1 MDIEGEAIGL
11 GFGKTVGDM
20 EDDEVGLTVVDT
32 IGLSL
37 GRDVGVLEGG
47 SDIVKLGN
55 AEFVGEGKPE
65 GLDVGKGV
73 GIELGFFVGILLGT
87 TLGEEDGPF
96 VSALYTTT
104 VKAVPN
110 IGIPLSDND
119 VIIVSL
125 SVFKSDT
132 ISRLPTWSFRPAI
145 DKSVGSM

>member
-1 MDIEGEAIGL
+1 MD
-11 GFGKTVGDM
+11 
-20 EDDEVGLTVVDT
+20 
-32 IGLSL
+32 
-37 GRDVGVLEGG
+37 
-47 SDIVKLGN
+47 
-55 AEFVGEGKPE
+55 EGKPE

-104 VKAVPN
+104 VKSVPN

-132 ISRLPTWSFRPAI
+132 ISRVPTWSFRPAI
-145 DKSVGSM
+145 DKSFGSM